1 MADEVKI
8 VDVAGGPASEATLAE
23 LVKTLKAMGGG
34 SSDPKTKKA
43 EDKAT
48 KLYTD
53 SVNKGTK
60 ANKKET
66 KATKETTEAVSSF
79 GDRMKSV
86 AGGIVGGFTNVLASV
101 VNMGMVFTTG
111 ANTIE
116 EFVKTV
122 PMVGG
127 VLGSMAGYFQ
137 NGTDTFRQ
145 LSAQGA
151 AFGNNIE
158 TLRRSAAEAAMP
170 LDMFANMV
178 ASNSTTLTLLGGTIS
193 EGAARMGKLSKEMRN
208 AGFLE
213 MGFTMEELNEHTL
226 GYMALQARRGR
237 LEKAGSDAERQGLQS
252 YITQLDKLTKLTG
265 MSRKEMEATMQ
276 RQAQEANVNAM
287 LSKLEGDA
295 RKNFTTNL
303 AQAAELGPELEGAF
317 KDLADGTPQTLLGES
332 MSTLSPEFAK
342 LAQDSAAGRVT
353 AAEFQERLKGI
364 APDLEKFR
372 DDMGGA
378 GVSALMGQDGLGELL
393 SSLYKL
399 TEFTN
404 KAIDP
409 KKLEEEQARRD
420 KITSGF
426 ATFEQTIQN
435 VKDKFQL
442 ALIESGVLD
451 AVGTGLTEIASI
463 FGVAGEEAAK
473 GVEEASKNS
482 TLTLAMENMKVKIIE
497 ITESIKTFIKD
508 IANPDVSFSE
518 ALKKLF
524 NSNSEDD
531 GEKFSVGKM
540 LGEAIAAAWEN
551 VDLNIPWGTL
561 FIGGLVGIGTAIAA
575 PVLAIPAGIA
585 AAVTA
590 VFGIQAMKDLLA
602 GAWDILTGA
611 FTWTA
616 DVLGDAATGISGL
629 FSTAWE
635 TVKGWFTFG
644 DGESFSISAV
654 GTKMWE
660 TVTGWFNFL
669 DTKFSI
675 SDTAIDMWNTVTGW
689 FGFGEGEAAYS
700 ISKLASD
707 AWATV
712 KGWFGF
718 GEEDTF
724 SISKIATDA
733 WNTVTGWFNFDGMEM
748 PSIKDMFQS
757 VFDAVKGFFT
767 FDFEMP
773 NFKSY
778 LPKWMGG
785 EGKSIFGGDETA
797 SAGTDATTQ
806 VATSNAPSVALPGE
820 AQTALNDLA
829 STSYAVLNKD
839 LMNLK
844 ANMDAIGQIDGF
856 KTTISSLNELD
867 NDGVSKYNDA
877 VKSLNETFKD
887 LNKTLSED
895 NKGFFGGGTGVAAA
909 DVVGNQG
916 LGGNTGNQLNTT
928 MLALLEEMKQ
938 VNLNTGKTA
947 TRVGGLSGDL
957 QQG

>member
-8 VDVAGGPASEATLAE
+8 VDVAGGPASEATLSE

-66 KATKETTEAVSSF
+66 KATKDTTEAVSSF

-101 VNMGMVFTTG
+101 ANMGMVFTTG

-122 PMVGG
+122 PMIGG
-127 VLGSMAGYFQ
+127 ILGSMSGYFQ

-303 AQAAELGPELEGAF
+303 AQASELGPELEGAF
-317 KDLADGTPQTLLGES
+317 KDLADGVAQTPLGES
-332 MSTLSPEFAK
+332 MAALSPEFAK

-378 GVSALMGQDGLGELL
+378 GTSALMGQDGLGELL

-508 IANPDVSFSE
+508 IANPEVSFSE

-561 FIGGLVGIGTAIAA
+561 FIGGLVGIGAAIAA

-590 VFGIQAMKDLLA
+590 VFGIEFMKDLFSDVWDTVTSIFTMDTVYSIGDLA
-602 GAWDILTGA
+602 TTMWD
-611 FTWTA
+611 
-616 DVLGDAATGISGL
+616 
-629 FSTAWE
+629 

-797 SAGTDATTQ
+797 SAGTNATTQ
-806 VATSNAPSVALPGE
+806 IATSNAPSVALPGE
-820 AQTALNDLA
+820 SQTALNDLA
-829 STSYAVLNKD
+829 SMTYAGLNQD

-844 ANMDAIGQIDGF
+844 DNMDAIGQIDGF

-938 VNLNTGKTA
+938 VNMNTGKTA
-947 TRVGGLSGDL
+947 TRISGLSTDH

>member
-86 AGGIVGGFTNVLASV
+86 AGNIVGGFTNVIASV
-101 VNMGMVFTTG
+101 ANMGMVFTTG

-122 PMVGG
+122 PVVGG

-287 LSKLEGDA
+287 LSKLEGKA
-295 RKNFTTNL
+295 RENFTTNL

-317 KDLADGTPQTLLGES
+317 KDLADGVAQTPLGES
-332 MSTLSPEFAK
+332 MAALSPEFAK
-342 LAQDSAAGRVT
+342 LAQDSATGRIT

-378 GVSALMGQDGLGELL
+378 GTSALMGQDGLGELL
-393 SSLYKL
+393 GSLYKL
-399 TEFTN
+399 TEYTN
-404 KAIDP
+404 KAINP

-420 KITSGF
+420 AITEGF
-426 ATFEQTIQN
+426 AKFEQTIQE

-473 GVEEASKNS
+473 GVEKASKDS
-482 TLTLAMENMKVKIIE
+482 TLTMAMENMKVKIIE

-508 IANPDVSFSE
+508 IANPDISFSE

-524 NSNSEDD
+524 NNNAEDD

-561 FIGGLVGIGTAIAA
+561 FIGGLVGIGAAIAA

-590 VFGIQAMKDLLA
+590 VFGIEAMKDLLA

-797 SAGTDATTQ
+797 SAGTNATTQ
-806 VATSNAPSVALPGE
+806 IATSNAPSVTLPGE
-820 AQTALNDLA
+820 SQTALNDLA
-829 STSYAVLNKD
+829 SITYAGLNQD

-844 ANMDAIGQIDGF
+844 DNMDAIGQIDGF

-938 VNLNTGKTA
+938 VNMNTGKTA
-947 TRVGGLSGDL
+947 TRISGLSTDH

>member
-66 KATKETTEAVSSF
+66 KATKETTEAVTSF

-86 AGGIVGGFTNVLASV
+86 AGNIVGGFTNVIASV
-101 VNMGMVFTTG
+101 ANMGMVFTTG

-122 PMVGG
+122 PVVGG

-317 KDLADGTPQTLLGES
+317 KDLADGVAQTPLGES
-332 MSTLSPEFAK
+332 MSALSPEFAK

-378 GVSALMGQDGLGELL
+378 GTSALMGQDGLGELL

-508 IANPDVSFSE
+508 IANPEVSFSE

-561 FIGGLVGIGTAIAA
+561 FIGGLVGIGAAIAA

-590 VFGIQAMKDLLA
+590 VFGIEFMKDLFSDVWDTVTSIFTMDTVYSIGDLA
-602 GAWDILTGA
+602 TTMWD
-611 FTWTA
+611 
-616 DVLGDAATGISGL
+616 
-629 FSTAWE
+629 

-797 SAGTDATTQ
+797 SAGTNATTQ
-806 VATSNAPSVALPGE
+806 IATSNAPSVTLPGE
-820 AQTALNDLA
+820 SQTALNDLA
-829 STSYAVLNKD
+829 SITYAGLNQD

-844 ANMDAIGQIDGF
+844 DNMDAIGQIDGF

-938 VNLNTGKTA
+938 VNMNTGKTA
-947 TRVGGLSGDL
+947 TRISGLSTDH

>member
-23 LVKTLKAMGGG
+23 LVKTLKAMGAGG
-34 SSDPKTKKA
+34 GDPKSKKA
-43 EDKAT
+43 EEKAT

-53 SVNKGTK
+53 SVNKGTR

-66 KATKETTEAVSSF
+66 KATKDTTEAVASF
-79 GDRMKSV
+79 GDTVKSV
-86 AGGIVGGFTNVLASV
+86 AGGILGGFTNVIASV
-101 VNMGMVFTTG
+101 ANMGMVFTTG
-111 ANTIE
+111 ANTIQ
-116 EFVKTV
+116 EFVSTV
-122 PMVGG
+122 PMIGG
-127 VLGSMAGYFQ
+127 VLGSMTGYFQ

-145 LSAQGA
+145 LSSQGA
-151 AFGNNIE
+151 AFNNNLFE
-158 TLRRSAAEAAMP
+158 LRTAAAEAAMP

-178 ASNSTTLTLLGGTIS
+178 ASNSRTLTLLGGTIS
-193 EGAARMGKLSKEMRN
+193 EGARRMGRLTKEMRG

-237 LEKAGSDAERQGLQS
+237 LEKADSAAERQGVQE
-252 YITQLDKLTKLTG
+252 YITQLDKLSKLTG

-303 AQAAELGPELEGAF
+303 AQAADLGPELEGAF
-317 KDLADGTPQTLLGES
+317 KDLADGVAQTPLGET
-332 MSTLSPEFAK
+332 MAALSPEFAK

-378 GVSALMGQDGLGELL
+378 GTSALMGQDGLGELL

-409 KKLEEEQARRD
+409 EKLEKEQAERD

-426 ATFEQTIQN
+426 ATFEQTIQK

-463 FGVAGEEAAK
+463 FGVAGDEAAK
-473 GVEEASKNS
+473 GVEKASKNS

-508 IANPDVSFSE
+508 IANPEVSFSE

-524 NSNSEDD
+524 KGNSEDD

-561 FIGGLVGIGTAIAA
+561 FIGGLVGIGAAIAA

-590 VFGIQAMKDLLA
+590 VFGIQFMKDLFSDVWDTVTSIFTMDTVYSIGDLA
-602 GAWDILTGA
+602 TTMWD
-611 FTWTA
+611 
-616 DVLGDAATGISGL
+616 
-629 FSTAWE
+629 

-644 DGESFSISAV
+644 DGETFSISAV

-660 TVTGWFNFL
+660 SVTGWFNFL

-767 FDFEMP
+767 FDFQMP

-797 SAGTDATTQ
+797 SAGTNATTQ
-806 VATSNAPSVALPGE
+806 IATSNAPSVALPGE
-820 AQTALNDLA
+820 SQTALNDLA
-829 STSYAVLNKD
+829 SMTYAGLNQD

-844 ANMDAIGQIDGF
+844 TNMDAIGQIDGF

-916 LGGNTGNQLNTT
+916 LGGNSGNQLNTT

-938 VNLNTGKTA
+938 VNMNTGKTA
-947 TRVGGLSGDL
+947 TRISGLSTDH

>member
-23 LVKTLKAMGGG
+23 LVKTLKAMGAGG
-34 SSDPKTKKA
+34 GDPKSKKA
-43 EDKAT
+43 EEKAT

-53 SVNKGTK
+53 SVNKGTR

-66 KATKETTEAVSSF
+66 KATKDTTEAVASF
-79 GDRMKSV
+79 GDTVKSV
-86 AGGIVGGFTNVLASV
+86 AGGILGGFTNVIASV
-101 VNMGMVFTTG
+101 ANMGMVFTTG
-111 ANTIE
+111 ANTIQ
-116 EFVKTV
+116 EFVSTV
-122 PMVGG
+122 PMIGG
-127 VLGSMAGYFQ
+127 VLGSMTGYFQ

-145 LSAQGA
+145 LSSQGA
-151 AFGNNIE
+151 AFNNNLFE
-158 TLRRSAAEAAMP
+158 LRTAAAEAAMP

-178 ASNSTTLTLLGGTIS
+178 ASNSRTLTLLGGTIS
-193 EGAARMGKLSKEMRN
+193 EGARRMGRLTKEMRG

-237 LEKAGSDAERQGLQS
+237 LEKADSAAERQGVQE
-252 YITQLDKLTKLTG
+252 YITQLDKLSKLTG

-303 AQAAELGPELEGAF
+303 AQAADLGPELEGAF
-317 KDLADGTPQTLLGES
+317 KDLADGVAQTPLGET
-332 MSTLSPEFAK
+332 MAALSPEFAK

-378 GVSALMGQDGLGELL
+378 GTSALMGQDGLGELL

-409 KKLEEEQARRD
+409 EKLEKEQAERD

-426 ATFEQTIQN
+426 ATFEQTIQK

-463 FGVAGEEAAK
+463 FGVAGDEAAK
-473 GVEEASKNS
+473 GVEKASKNS

-508 IANPDVSFSE
+508 IANPEVSFSE

-561 FIGGLVGIGTAIAA
+561 FIGGLVGIGAAIAA

-590 VFGIQAMKDLLA
+590 VFGIQFMKDLFSDVWDTVTSIFTMDTVYSIGDLA
-602 GAWDILTGA
+602 TTMWD
-611 FTWTA
+611 
-616 DVLGDAATGISGL
+616 
-629 FSTAWE
+629 

-644 DGESFSISAV
+644 DGETFSISAV

-660 TVTGWFNFL
+660 SVTGWFNFL

-767 FDFEMP
+767 FDFQMP

-797 SAGTDATTQ
+797 SAGTNATTQ
-806 VATSNAPSVALPGE
+806 IATSNAPSVALPGE
-820 AQTALNDLA
+820 SQTALNDLA
-829 STSYAVLNKD
+829 SMTYAGLNQD

-844 ANMDAIGQIDGF
+844 TNMDAIGQIDGF

-916 LGGNTGNQLNTT
+916 LGGNSGNQLNTT

-938 VNLNTGKTA
+938 VNMNTGKTA
-947 TRVGGLSGDL
+947 TRISGLSTDH

>member
-23 LVKTLKAMGGG
+23 LVKTLKAMGGSG
-34 SSDPKTKKA
+34 SSDPKSTKAQNQAK
-43 EDKAT
+43 

-60 ANKKET
+60 ANKNET
-66 KATKETTEAVSSF
+66 KATVKTTEAVEGF
-79 GDRMKSV
+79 GYKLKSV
-86 AGGIVGGFTNVLASV
+86 AGSIIGGFTNVIASV
-101 VNMGMVFTTG
+101 ANMGMVFTTG

-122 PMVGG
+122 PVVGG

-145 LSAQGA
+145 LSSQGA

-158 TLRRSAAEAAMP
+158 TLRIAAAEAAMP

-178 ASNSTTLTLLGGTIS
+178 ASNSTTLSLLGGTIS
-193 EGAARMGKLSKEMRN
+193 EGAARMGKLSKEMRE

-226 GYMALQARRGR
+226 GYMALQARQGR
-237 LEKAGSDAERQGLQS
+237 LAKAGSAAEREGVKA
-252 YITQLDKLTKLTG
+252 YITQLDKLSKLTG

-276 RQAQEANVNAM
+276 RQAQEANVNAIK
-287 LSKLEGDA
+287 SKLQGEA
-295 RKNFTTNL
+295 LSNFTTNL
-303 AQAAELGPELEGAF
+303 AQASELGPELEGAF
-317 KDLADGTPQTLLGES
+317 KDLADGAPQTALGEA
-332 MSTLSPEFAK
+332 MAALSPEFAQ
-342 LAQDSAAGRVT
+342 LAKESADGRVT

-378 GVSALMGQDGLGELL
+378 GTSALLGQDGLGELL

-399 TEFTN
+399 TEYTN

-409 KKLEEEQARRD
+409 KKLEEEQKRRD
-420 KITSGF
+420 EITKGF
-426 ATFEQTIQN
+426 ATFEQTIQS

-463 FGVAGEEAAK
+463 FGVAGDEAAK
-473 GVEEASKNS
+473 AGENAAKNT
-482 TLTLAMENMKVKIIE
+482 TLQLALENMKVKIVE

-508 IANPDVSFSE
+508 IANPEVSFSE

-524 NSNSEDD
+524 KGNAKDD

-540 LGEAIAAAWEN
+540 LGEAIAEAWKN

-561 FIGGLVGIGTAIAA
+561 FIGGLVGIGAAIAA

-590 VFGIQAMKDLLA
+590 VFGIEFMKDLFSDVWDTVTSIFSMDTVYSIGDLA
-602 GAWDILTGA
+602 KTMWD
-611 FTWTA
+611 
-616 DVLGDAATGISGL
+616 
-629 FSTAWE
+629 

-644 DGESFSISAV
+644 EGESFSISAV

-660 TVTGWFNFL
+660 SVTGWFNFL

-675 SDTAIDMWNTVTGW
+675 SDTATEMWNTVTGW

-724 SISKIATDA
+724 SISKLASDA
-733 WNTVTGWFNFDGMEM
+733 WATVKGWFNFEGMEM

-797 SAGTDATTQ
+797 SAGTNATTQ
-806 VATSNAPSVALPGE
+806 IATSNAPSVALPGE
-820 AQTALNDLA
+820 TQTALNDLA
-829 STSYAVLNKD
+829 SVTYAGLNQD

-844 ANMDAIGQIDGF
+844 TNMDAIGQIDGF

-867 NDGVSKYNDA
+867 NNGISKYNDA

-909 DVVGNQG
+909 DVINSNQG
-916 LGGNTGNQLNTT
+916 LGGNNGNQLNTT
-928 MLALLEEMKQ
+928 MLALLDEMR
-938 VNLNTGKTA
+938 LITTNTGKTA
-947 TRVGGLSGDL
+947 TRISGLSTDH

>member
-23 LVKTLKAMGGG
+23 LVKTLKAMGAGG
-34 SSDPKTKKA
+34 GDPKSKKA
-43 EDKAT
+43 EEKAT

-53 SVNKGTK
+53 SVNKGTR

-66 KATKETTEAVSSF
+66 KATKDTTEAVASF
-79 GDRMKSV
+79 GDTVKSV
-86 AGGIVGGFTNVLASV
+86 AGGILGGFTNVIASV
-101 VNMGMVFTTG
+101 ANMGMVFTTG
-111 ANTIE
+111 ANTIQ
-116 EFVKTV
+116 EFVSTV
-122 PMVGG
+122 PMIGG
-127 VLGSMAGYFQ
+127 VLGSMTGYFQ

-145 LSAQGA
+145 LSSQGA
-151 AFGNNIE
+151 AFNNNLFE
-158 TLRRSAAEAAMP
+158 LRTAAAEAAMP

-178 ASNSTTLTLLGGTIS
+178 ASNSRTLTLLGGTIS
-193 EGAARMGKLSKEMRN
+193 EGARRMGRLTKEMRG

-237 LEKAGSDAERQGLQS
+237 LEKADSAAERQGVQE
-252 YITQLDKLTKLTG
+252 YITQLDKLSKLTG

-303 AQAAELGPELEGAF
+303 AQAADLGPELEGAF
-317 KDLADGTPQTLLGES
+317 KDLADGVAQTPLGET
-332 MSTLSPEFAK
+332 MAALSPEFAK

-378 GVSALMGQDGLGELL
+378 GTSALMGQDGLGELL

-409 KKLEEEQARRD
+409 EKLEKEQAERD

-426 ATFEQTIQN
+426 ATFEQTIQK

-463 FGVAGEEAAK
+463 FGVAGDEAAK
-473 GVEEASKNS
+473 GVEKASKNS
-482 TLTLAMENMKVKIIE
+482 TLTVAMENMKVKIIE

-508 IANPDVSFSE
+508 IANPEVSFSE

-524 NSNSEDD
+524 KGNSEDD

-561 FIGGLVGIGTAIAA
+561 FIGGLVGIGAAIAA

-590 VFGIQAMKDLLA
+590 VFGIQFMKDLFSDVWDTVTSIFTMDTVYSIGDLA
-602 GAWDILTGA
+602 TTMWD
-611 FTWTA
+611 
-616 DVLGDAATGISGL
+616 
-629 FSTAWE
+629 

-644 DGESFSISAV
+644 DGETFSISAV

-660 TVTGWFNFL
+660 SVTGWFNFL

-767 FDFEMP
+767 FDFQMP

-797 SAGTDATTQ
+797 SAGTNATTQ
-806 VATSNAPSVALPGE
+806 IATSNAPSVALPGE
-820 AQTALNDLA
+820 SQTALNDLA
-829 STSYAVLNKD
+829 SMTYAGLNQD

-844 ANMDAIGQIDGF
+844 TNMDAIGQIDGF

-916 LGGNTGNQLNTT
+916 LGGNSGNQLNTT

-938 VNLNTGKTA
+938 VNMNTGKTA
-947 TRVGGLSGDL
+947 TRISGLSTDH

>member
-23 LVKTLKAMGGG
+23 LVKTLKAMGAGG
-34 SSDPKTKKA
+34 GDPKSKKA
-43 EDKAT
+43 EEKAT

-53 SVNKGTK
+53 SVNKGTR

-66 KATKETTEAVSSF
+66 KATKDTTEAVASF
-79 GDRMKSV
+79 GDTVKSV
-86 AGGIVGGFTNVLASV
+86 AGGILGGFTNVIASV
-101 VNMGMVFTTG
+101 ANMGMVFTTG
-111 ANTIE
+111 ANTIQ
-116 EFVKTV
+116 EFVSTV
-122 PMVGG
+122 PMIGG
-127 VLGSMAGYFQ
+127 VLGSMTGYFQ

-145 LSAQGA
+145 LSSQGA
-151 AFGNNIE
+151 AFNNNLFE
-158 TLRRSAAEAAMP
+158 LRTAAAEAAMP

-178 ASNSTTLTLLGGTIS
+178 ASNSRTLTLLGGTIS
-193 EGAARMGKLSKEMRN
+193 EGARRMGRLTKEMRG

-237 LEKAGSDAERQGLQS
+237 LEKADSAAERQGVQE
-252 YITQLDKLTKLTG
+252 YITQLDKLSKLTG

-303 AQAAELGPELEGAF
+303 AQAADLGPELEGAF
-317 KDLADGTPQTLLGES
+317 KDLADGVAQTPLGET
-332 MSTLSPEFAK
+332 MAALSPEFAK

-378 GVSALMGQDGLGELL
+378 GTSALMGQDGLGELL

-409 KKLEEEQARRD
+409 EKLEKEQAERD

-426 ATFEQTIQN
+426 ATFEQTIQK

-463 FGVAGEEAAK
+463 FGVAGDEAAK
-473 GVEEASKNS
+473 GVEKASKNS
-482 TLTLAMENMKVKIIE
+482 TLTVAMENMKVKIIE

-508 IANPDVSFSE
+508 IANPEVSFSE

-561 FIGGLVGIGTAIAA
+561 FIGGLVGIGAAIAA

-590 VFGIQAMKDLLA
+590 VFGIQFMKDLFSDVWDTVTSIFTMDTVYSIGDLA
-602 GAWDILTGA
+602 TTMWD
-611 FTWTA
+611 
-616 DVLGDAATGISGL
+616 
-629 FSTAWE
+629 

-644 DGESFSISAV
+644 DGETFSISAV

-660 TVTGWFNFL
+660 SVTGWFNFL

-767 FDFEMP
+767 FDFQMP

-797 SAGTDATTQ
+797 SAGTNATTQ
-806 VATSNAPSVALPGE
+806 IATSNAPSVALPGE
-820 AQTALNDLA
+820 SQTALNDLA
-829 STSYAVLNKD
+829 SMTYAGLNQD

-844 ANMDAIGQIDGF
+844 TNMDAIGQIDGF

-916 LGGNTGNQLNTT
+916 LGGNSGNQLNTT

-938 VNLNTGKTA
+938 VNMNTGKTA
-947 TRVGGLSGDL
+947 TRISGLSTDH

>member
-8 VDVAGGPASEATLAE
+8 VDVAGGPASEATLSE

-66 KATKETTEAVSSF
+66 KATKDTTEAVSSF

-101 VNMGMVFTTG
+101 ANMGMVFTTG

-303 AQAAELGPELEGAF
+303 AQASELGPELEGAF
-317 KDLADGTPQTLLGES
+317 KDLADGVAQTPLGES
-332 MSTLSPEFAK
+332 MAALSPEFAK

-378 GVSALMGQDGLGELL
+378 GTSALMGQDGLGELL

-463 FGVAGEEAAK
+463 FGVAGDEAAK

-508 IANPDVSFSE
+508 IANPEVSFSE

-561 FIGGLVGIGTAIAA
+561 FIGGLVGIGAAIAA

-590 VFGIQAMKDLLA
+590 VFGIEFMKDLFSDVWDTVTSIFTMDTVYSIGDLA
-602 GAWDILTGA
+602 TTMWD
-611 FTWTA
+611 
-616 DVLGDAATGISGL
+616 
-629 FSTAWE
+629 

-767 FDFEMP
+767 FDFQMP

-797 SAGTDATTQ
+797 SAGTNATTQ
-806 VATSNAPSVALPGE
+806 IATSNAPSVALPGE
-820 AQTALNDLA
+820 SQTALNDLA
-829 STSYAVLNKD
+829 SMTYAGLNQD

-844 ANMDAIGQIDGF
+844 DNMDAIGQIDGF

-938 VNLNTGKTA
+938 VNMNTGKTA
-947 TRVGGLSGDL
+947 TRISGLSTDH

>member
-66 KATKETTEAVSSF
+66 KATKETAEAVSSF

-101 VNMGMVFTTG
+101 ANMGMVFTTG

-122 PMVGG
+122 PMIGG
-127 VLGSMAGYFQ
+127 ILGSMSGYFQ

-303 AQAAELGPELEGAF
+303 AQASELGPELEGAF
-317 KDLADGTPQTLLGES
+317 KDLADGVAQTPLGES
-332 MSTLSPEFAK
+332 MAALSPEFAK

-378 GVSALMGQDGLGELL
+378 GTSALMGQDGLGELL

-508 IANPDVSFSE
+508 IANPEVSFSE

-561 FIGGLVGIGTAIAA
+561 FIGGLVGIGAAIAA

-590 VFGIQAMKDLLA
+590 VFGIEFMKDLFSDVWDTVTSIFTMDTVYSIGDLA
-602 GAWDILTGA
+602 TTMWD
-611 FTWTA
+611 
-616 DVLGDAATGISGL
+616 
-629 FSTAWE
+629 

-767 FDFEMP
+767 FDFQMP

-797 SAGTDATTQ
+797 SAGTNATTQ
-806 VATSNAPSVALPGE
+806 IATSNAPSVALPGE
-820 AQTALNDLA
+820 SQTALNDLA
-829 STSYAVLNKD
+829 SMTYAGLNQD

-844 ANMDAIGQIDGF
+844 DNMDAIGQIDGF

-938 VNLNTGKTA
+938 VNMNTGKTA
-947 TRVGGLSGDL
+947 TRISGLSTDH